1 MKNWVKSPCIRHLGS
16 FHKCKTNQEK
26 KRGWVGKGQ
35 TIVCLEPIKLNSDE
49 PAFSYLYWGRCLI
62 MKTGATRQVLE
73 DKRGILGCTAR
84 PQIPPLYILQE
95 RAGCCHSLSK
105 LDLQFLPDKPSFGAS
120 QANSN
125 TKGPCDT
132 EAWPTD
138 AQQELQHQIDSSF
151 DISAKVFLQ
160 PLSIISPKLSILAA
174 RT

>member
-1 MKNWVKSPCIRHLGS
+1 
-16 FHKCKTNQEK
+16 
-26 KRGWVGKGQ
+26 
-35 TIVCLEPIKLNSDE
+35 
-49 PAFSYLYWGRCLI
+49 

-84 PQIPPLYILQE
+84 PKYLPYTSYRSGLDAVTLKQ
-95 RAGCCHSLSK
+95 AGFASQTS
-105 LDLQFLPDKPSFGAS
+105 PSGAS

-125 TKGPCDT
+125 TKGLCDT

-160 PLSIISPKLSILAA
+160 PLSIISPKLPYWQPKHKSSPTIYPSL
-174 RT
+174 TLTSTCYLKCC